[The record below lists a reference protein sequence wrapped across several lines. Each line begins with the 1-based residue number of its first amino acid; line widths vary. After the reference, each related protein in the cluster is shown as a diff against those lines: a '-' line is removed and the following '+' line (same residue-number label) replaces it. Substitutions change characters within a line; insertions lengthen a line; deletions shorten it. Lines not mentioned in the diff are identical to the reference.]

1 MRRIKQNGENE
12 SIENAREAF
21 ERFADQK
28 HKRWNVMRYEQ
39 DIDLHVHEVVCDI
52 VNDTFSPSGY
62 TEKWIFDKKPRKL
75 AKAPVYDHH
84 TEAAAMLPYEK
95 AVYDHI
101 SWRSPAVRPGLGTH
115 ALLRFIRNDLFANEQ
130 LEVCYYFVLD
140 VHHYFPLMDHF
151 FLKRKI
157 DNKFKK
163 GKFRNFIHRVI
174 DSFPHGAPLGIKM
187 AQLFGMLYLAD
198 FDRLVERCFDILDNP
213 EKMEYWTSH
222 YIAEWCVT
230 ARSPDEMA
238 MLARGSQF
246 MARRFKL
253 FVEEGILHY
262 YRFVDNILVIHE
274 DKVFLRCIRDL
285 TIMVLTRDYRAEI
298 NGDFQVRPVWMGIRL
313 CGYNF
318 LHERVAVSKR
328 NKQEVARRAHKLQK
342 LGFSEEQ
349 IRIKLASNL
358 GYIKHADSINL
369 LKKIG
374 MENSLGK
381 IIKHRRVKPP
391 FEGMS
396 PDQKVPFS
404 TLVVKIDDKNGGGVE
419 ATSKKI
425 YLLDYT
431 VTDSKIDREI
441 VTVMERDARGIE
453 QEIKKE
459 VPSKVLAIRFK
470 KILKTFTNTG
480 RNGEEET
487 YVFQKKLDKEGRAT
501 DSDAEFYAFTGSRI
515 MIDQATRDFGPADLP
530 APTVIMQEKGK
541 DGKYYTKFT

>member
-21 ERFADQK
+21 DRFADQK

-130 LEVCYYFVLD
+130 VEVCYYFVLD

-262 YRFVDNILVIHE
+262 YRFVDNILIIHE

-298 NGDFQVRPVWMGIRL
+298 NSDYQVRPVWMGIRL

-396 PDQKVPFS
+396 PEQKVPFS

>member
-21 ERFADQK
+21 DRFADQK

-130 LEVCYYFVLD
+130 VEVCYYFVLD

-298 NGDFQVRPVWMGIRL
+298 NSDYQVRPVWMGIRL

-396 PDQKVPFS
+396 PEQKVPFS

>member
-12 SIENAREAF
+12 SIENAWEAF

-130 LEVCYYFVLD
+130 VEVCYYFVLD

-246 MARRFKL
+246 MARRFRL

>member
-12 SIENAREAF
+12 SIENAWEAF

-115 ALLRFIRNDLFANEQ
+115 ALLRFVRNDLFANEQ
-130 LEVCYYFVLD
+130 VEVCYYFVLD

-396 PDQKVPFS
+396 PEQKVPFS

>member
-21 ERFADQK
+21 DRFADQK

-130 LEVCYYFVLD
+130 VEVCYYFVLD

-213 EKMEYWTSH
+213 EKMKYWTSH

-238 MLARGSQF
+238 MLARGSQY
-246 MARRFKL
+246 MARRFRL
-253 FVEEGILHY
+253 FVEEGIRHY
-262 YRFVDNILVIHE
+262 YRFVDNILIIHE

-298 NGDFQVRPVWMGIRL
+298 NSDYQVRPVWMGIRL

-396 PDQKVPFS
+396 PEQKVPFS

>member
-21 ERFADQK
+21 DRFADQK

-84 TEAAAMLPYEK
+84 AEAAAMLPYEK

-115 ALLRFIRNDLFANEQ
+115 ALLRFVRNDLFANEQ
-130 LEVCYYFVLD
+130 LEVCYDFVLD
-140 VHHYFPLMDHF
+140 IHHYFPLMDHF

-238 MLARGSQF
+238 MLARGSQY
-246 MARRFKL
+246 MARRFRL

-396 PDQKVPFS
+396 PEQKVPFS

>member
-12 SIENAREAF
+12 SIENAWEAF

-130 LEVCYYFVLD
+130 VEVCYYFVLD

-246 MARRFKL
+246 MARRFRL

-480 RNGEEET
+480 RNGEEES

>member
-21 ERFADQK
+21 DRFADQK

-84 TEAAAMLPYEK
+84 AEAAAMLPYEK

-115 ALLRFIRNDLFANEQ
+115 ALMRFIRNDLFANEQ
-130 LEVCYYFVLD
+130 LEVCYDFVLD
-140 VHHYFPLMDHF
+140 IHHYFPLMDHF

-238 MLARGSQF
+238 MLARGSQY
-246 MARRFKL
+246 MARRFRL

-262 YRFVDNILVIHE
+262 YRFVDNILIIHE

-298 NGDFQVRPVWMGIRL
+298 NSDFQVRPVWMGIRL

>member
-12 SIENAREAF
+12 SIENAWEAF

-130 LEVCYYFVLD
+130 VEVCYYFVLD

-396 PDQKVPFS
+396 PEQKVPFS

>member
-21 ERFADQK
+21 DRFADQK

-84 TEAAAMLPYEK
+84 AEAAALLPYEK

-115 ALLRFIRNDLFANEQ
+115 ALMRFIRNDLFSNEQ
-130 LEVCYYFVLD
+130 LEVCYNFVLD
-140 VHHYFPLMDHF
+140 IHHYFPLMDHF

-163 GKFRNFIHRVI
+163 GKFRNFVHRVI

-246 MARRFKL
+246 MARRFRL

-298 NGDFQVRPVWMGIRL
+298 NSDFQVRPVWMGIRL

-515 MIDQATRDFGPADLP
+515 MIDQATSDFGPADLP

>member
-12 SIENAREAF
+12 SIENAWEAF

-130 LEVCYYFVLD
+130 VEVCYYFVLD

-213 EKMEYWTSH
+213 EKMKYWTSH

-298 NGDFQVRPVWMGIRL
+298 NSDYQVRPVWMGIRL

-396 PDQKVPFS
+396 PEQKVPFS
-404 TLVVKIDDKNGGGVE
+404 TLGVKIDDKNGGGVE